1 MLSPWKDQESPR
13 HSLEKLGVESL
24 ALWLAQ
30 QLIELPWLLELLAEQ
45 GYVLLGRQQRVSG
58 FSQLLE

>member
-1 MLSPWKDQESPR
+1 MFHS
-13 HSLEKLGVESL
+13 HSLFGQAAESL
-24 ALWLAQ
+24 APWLAQ
-30 QLIELPWLLELLAEQ
+30 QLIELPWLLELLVEQ